1 MIIIDDQR
9 LPVEVGGVP
18 TYELAESGKND
29 LETMRACCEAES
41 KSYWRQPEGSR
52 LCAAPFY
59 FERLAI
65 LCRRAKDYSG
75 EVSICEQWKTIISDY
90 KSQPVVIDGRA
101 ALVHEGSRS
110 EAIISRLKKAR
121 ELLARKQAKP

>member
-1 MIIIDDQR
+1 MSIIDYQF
-9 LPVEVGGVP
+9 LSAEIGGVP
-18 TYELAESGKND
+18 TYELAEPGKND
-29 LETMRACCEAES
+29 MEAMRACCEAES
-41 KSYWRQPEGSR
+41 KIYWSRPEGSR

-90 KSQPVVIDGRA
+90 KSQALVIDGKA
-101 ALVHEGSRS
+101 ALVHEGGRS

>member
-1 MIIIDDQR
+1 MNIIDDSF
-9 LPVEVGGVP
+9 LSAEVEGIP
-18 TYELAESGKND
+18 TYELAEPGKND
-29 LETMRACCEAES
+29 LKTMQACCEAES
-41 KSYWRQPEGSR
+41 KNYWRQPEGSR

-90 KSQPVVIDGRA
+90 KSQLIVLDGRA
-101 ALVHEGSRS
+101 AQVHEGGRS

-121 ELLARKQAKP
+121 ELSVRAQANP